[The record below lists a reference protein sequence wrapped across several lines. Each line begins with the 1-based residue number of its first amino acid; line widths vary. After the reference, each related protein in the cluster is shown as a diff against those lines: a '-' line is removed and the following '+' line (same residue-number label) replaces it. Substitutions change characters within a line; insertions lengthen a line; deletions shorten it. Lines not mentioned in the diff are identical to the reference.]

1 MKQRICKGGCLA
13 VVGILFLLLF
23 LSFRGGERTELLETE
38 GRSFERA
45 EVAGGSPESRP
56 GR

>member
-45 EVAGGSPESRP
+45 EVGTG
-56 GR
+56 